1 MGKYALVRR
10 KGKGKFN
17 KRDFGAQERYI
28 STVGLGLTH
37 YKALKN
43 ENLILRVVFIS

>member
-1 MGKYALVRR
+1 MRWSNEKERGSIFEGIWVLR
-10 KGKGKFN
+10 KGM
-17 KRDFGAQERYI
+17 

-43 ENLILRVVFIS
+43 KNLILRVVFIS